1 MEKYITDERTGL
13 RYELIGDIYYLA
25 GDDQPEEEKSEPEK
39 KPEPI
44 GIWGQ
49 RHLEYIKEHKR
60 PLYLY
65 LFVTDRLDSHL
76 AEIDR
81 HAENVLLRLV
91 EDMAES
97 EGVTEQIKAENQ
109 MEWVQRMNN
118 IRNRAEE
125 IVNTEL
131 IYGDE
136 IYGKT
141 QNQS

>member
-65 LFVTDRLDSHL
+65 LFVTNRLDSHL
-76 AEIDR
+76 AEIER
-81 HAENVLLRLV
+81 QAEDMLLRLV
-91 EDMAES
+91 EEMAKS
-97 EGVTEQIKAENQ
+97 EGITEQLRAENQ
-109 MEWVQRMNN
+109 IEWIQRMNN
-118 IRNRAEE
+118 IKQRATEV
-125 IVNTEL
+125 INSEL
-131 IYGDE
+131 IY
-136 IYGKT
+136 I
-141 QNQS
+141 

>member
-13 RYELIGDIYYLA
+13 RYELVGDIYYLA
-25 GDDQPEEEKSEPEK
+25 GDDEPETEQ
-39 KPEPI
+39 EPI

-49 RHLEYIKEHKR
+49 RHLRFIKEHNR
-60 PLYLY
+60 SLYLELLMTGQLNGY
-65 LFVTDRLDSHL
+65 LAD
-76 AEIDR
+76 IDR
-81 HAENVLLRLV
+81 QAEEMFIRLM
-91 EDMAES
+91 EDMAHK
-97 EGVTEQIKAENQ
+97 EGVTEQLKADNQ
-109 MEWVQRMNN
+109 IEWIRRMNN
-118 IRNRAEE
+118 IRNRAQE

>member
-1 MEKYITDERTGL
+1 MEKYLTDECTGL

-25 GDDQPEEEKSEPEK
+25 GDDQPEEEC
-39 KPEPI
+39 EPI

-49 RHLEYIKEHKR
+49 RHLRYIKEHKR

-76 AEIDR
+76 AEINR
-81 HAENVLLRLV
+81 QAEHMLLRLA
-91 EDMAES
+91 EEMAES
-97 EGVTEQIKAENQ
+97 EGITEQLKADNQ

-118 IRNRAEE
+118 IRNRAEK

-131 IYGDE
+131 IY
-136 IYGKT
+136 T
-141 QNQS
+141 